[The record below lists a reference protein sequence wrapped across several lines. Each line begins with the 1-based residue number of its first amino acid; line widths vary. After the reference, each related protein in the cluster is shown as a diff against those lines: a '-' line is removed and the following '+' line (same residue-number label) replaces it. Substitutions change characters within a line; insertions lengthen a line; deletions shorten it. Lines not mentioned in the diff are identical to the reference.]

1 MAASSLPI
9 TASAKPIP
17 AAGSARA
24 WLDHKAVSVRGWLL
38 SSSLAG
44 LATGLLIIVHAG
56 LFADIIARV
65 VVDGLEVR
73 ILAPR
78 FLILAGI
85 IVLRALMQWLQ
96 ELTGLEAGLR
106 IKQQVRAELLEHIG
120 KLGPVRLHQ
129 YHSAELAG
137 QLLEHTE
144 ALHGY
149 FARFLP
155 QLFLAVTV
163 PLCILIT
170 VWQLDWLAALFLLA
184 AAPLIP
190 LFMSLI
196 GMGAERLNRRQF
208 ETLSRLSGSFLD
220 RVRGLATLQL
230 FGHAERSIGEVA
242 TAADDYRIRSMRTLR
257 LAFLSSA
264 VLEFFATI
272 AIALVAIYIGFALL
286 GFIQFGPAPHITLF
300 SGLFI
305 LLLAPEFFQP
315 LRNLS
320 QHYHDRATAL
330 AAADILLGL
339 LKLPVTHH
347 VVNVPADDT
356 NAPVVVEIDNACVE
370 YTDRGRVLGPLSV
383 HIKPG
388 DFTAIRGESGAG
400 KSTLLHI
407 IAGFITPDSG
417 HVRINGRYPRGQ
429 DDFAWL
435 DQRPF
440 LLQGSVAEN
449 LRLAAPAATDETLLN
464 ALRQVG
470 LDDWLQRSANGL
482 DSYISE
488 RGAGLSGGQA
498 QRLALARIFLSPA
511 KLVLLDEPTAHL
523 DSHSETIVVHS
534 LKQLSRQGR
543 TLIVATHHPAVYA
556 LADQILHLSNGHLK
570 DPANDDA

>member
-17 AAGSARA
+17 QNSSART
-24 WLDHKAVSVRGWLL
+24 WLDQKADSVRGWLL

-44 LATGLLIIVHAG
+44 LATGLLIIAQAG
-56 LFADIIARV
+56 LFADIVASAVI
-65 VVDGLEVR
+65 DGLQVR
-73 ILAPR
+73 TLAPR

-96 ELTGLEAGLR
+96 EFTGLEAGLR

-120 KLGPVRLHQ
+120 KLGPVRLNQ

-155 QLFLAVTV
+155 QLFLAVTI
-163 PLCILIT
+163 PLCILIA

-220 RVRGLATLQL
+220 RVRGLTTLQL
-230 FGHAERSIGEVA
+230 FGHAERSIDEVA
-242 TAADDYRIRSMRTLR
+242 AAADDYRIRSMHTLR

-264 VLEFFATI
+264 VLEFFAAI

-286 GFIQFGPAPHITLF
+286 GYIQFGPAPHLTLF

-320 QHYHDRATAL
+320 QHYHDRAAAL
-330 AAADILLGL
+330 AAGDILLNL
-339 LKLPVTHH
+339 LRQPVTHDIS
-347 VVNVPADDT
+347 PTADRT
-356 NAPVVVEIDNACVE
+356 YTSAVVEIADVCVE
-370 YTDRGRVLGPLSV
+370 YTDRGRVLGPLSM
-383 HIKPG
+383 HIKAG

-400 KSTLLHI
+400 KSTLLHV

-417 HVRINGRYPRGQ
+417 HVRVNGRRPRGR

-449 LRLAAPAATDETLLN
+449 LRLAAPAATDEALLN
-464 ALRQVG
+464 ALQQVG
-470 LDDWLQRSANGL
+470 LDTWLRRSAAGL
-482 DSYISE
+482 DSFINE
-488 RGAGLSGGQA
+488 RGNGLSGGQA

-511 KLVLLDEPTAHL
+511 ELILLDEPTAHL
-523 DSHSETIVVHS
+523 DSHSEAIVVRS
-534 LKQLSRQGR
+534 LRQLSLQGR
-543 TLIVATHHPAVYA
+543 TLIIATHHPPVYE
-556 LADQILHLSNGHLK
+556 LADRIVHLSKGRLIEHI
-570 DPANDDA
+570 DDV

>member
-1 MAASSLPI
+1 MAASSLPV
-9 TASAKPIP
+9 TASAESIP
-17 AAGSARA
+17 HSSSART
-24 WLDHKAVSVRGWLL
+24 WLDQKAASVRGWLL

-44 LATGLLIIVHAG
+44 LATGLLIIAQAG
-56 LFADIIARV
+56 LFADIVASAVI
-65 VVDGLEVR
+65 DGLDVR
-73 ILAPR
+73 TLAPR

-96 ELTGLEAGLR
+96 EFTGLEAGLR

-120 KLGPVRLHQ
+120 KLGPVRLNQ

-137 QLLEHTE
+137 QLLEYTE

-155 QLFLAVTV
+155 QLFLAVTI
-163 PLCILIT
+163 PLCILVA

-220 RVRGLATLQL
+220 RVRGLTTLQL
-230 FGHAERSIGEVA
+230 FGHAERSIDEVA
-242 TAADDYRIRSMRTLR
+242 AAADDYRIHSMRTLR

-264 VLEFFATI
+264 VLEFFAAI

-286 GFIQFGPAPHITLF
+286 GFIQFGPAPHLTLF

-320 QHYHDRATAL
+320 QHYHDRAAAL
-330 AAADILLGL
+330 AAADILLNL
-339 LKLPVTHH
+339 LKQSVTHDD
-347 VVNVPADDT
+347 VSSTADRTYTPA
-356 NAPVVVEIDNACVE
+356 VVEIADVCVE
-370 YTDRGRVLGPLSV
+370 YADRGRVLGPLSM
-383 HIKPG
+383 HIKAG
-388 DFTAIRGESGAG
+388 DFTAVRGESGAG
-400 KSTLLHI
+400 KSTLLHV
-407 IAGFITPDSG
+407 IAGFITPDNG
-417 HVRINGRYPRGQ
+417 HVRVNGCSPRGR

-449 LRLAAPAATDETLLN
+449 LRLAAPAATDEALLN
-464 ALRQVG
+464 ALQQVG
-470 LDDWLQRSANGL
+470 LDTWLRRSAAGL
-482 DSYISE
+482 DSFINE
-488 RGAGLSGGQA
+488 RGSGLSGGQA

-511 KLVLLDEPTAHL
+511 KLILLDEPTAHL
-523 DSHSETIVVHS
+523 DSHSEAIVVRS
-534 LKQLSRQGR
+534 LRQLSLQGR
-543 TLIVATHHPAVYA
+543 TLIIATHHPAVYE
-556 LADQILHLSNGHLK
+556 LADRIVHLSKGRLIEHS
-570 DPANDDA
+570 DDV